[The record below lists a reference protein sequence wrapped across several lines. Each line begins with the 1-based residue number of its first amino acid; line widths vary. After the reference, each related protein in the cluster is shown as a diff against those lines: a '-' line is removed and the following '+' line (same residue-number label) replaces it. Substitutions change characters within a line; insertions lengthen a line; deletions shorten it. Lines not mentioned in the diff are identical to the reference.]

1 MFFAGRSLGVE
12 IYQDGCSFL
21 LASGR
26 RVAPV
31 IDKFETAVFP
41 ADSLRLSI
49 KETNIADPAVLQP
62 LLAEAYTRLGTDLKR
77 VSLSIPDLA
86 GRIMMLEMDS
96 LPKSREE
103 GIEHVKWKLKKS
115 FPVDLNDMHLDYQ
128 PLAASEQGG
137 AKVIAAVV
145 SRGVISGYED
155 LFTAI
160 GLEPAF
166 IDFSTFNLYRLFAEK
181 LEIQDDLTLVI
192 LFRGN
197 LTVMVFQDGFLDF
210 HRSKSVIG
218 STGDPVRLYR
228 EVNSSL
234 LVYSDSRGGVKPQ
247 RIFYFSAP
255 AERHLLRSVIFEA
268 ATVEPLL
275 IDTDNLISGS
285 RQQVDRTVLPEILSA
300 LGAATRGLA

>member
-1 MFFAGRSLGVE
+1 MFFAGRSIGVE

-21 LASGR
+21 LASGKK
-26 RVAPV
+26 VAPV

-41 ADSLRLSI
+41 PDSLRLSI

-62 LLAEAYTRLGTDLKR
+62 LLAEAYARLGTDLKR

-86 GRIMMLEMDS
+86 GRIMMLEMDT
-96 LPKSREE
+96 LPKSRAE

-128 PLAASEQGG
+128 PLATNEQGG
-137 AKVIAAVV
+137 AKVIAAVI
-145 SRGVISGYED
+145 SKGVISGYED
-155 LFTAI
+155 LFIAA

-181 LEIQDDLTLVI
+181 LEIQDDLTLVF

-197 LTVMVFQDGFLDF
+197 LTVMVFQDGLLDF
-210 HRSKSVIG
+210 HRSKSVAG
-218 STGDPVRLYR
+218 SAGDPVKLYR

-268 ATVEPLL
+268 AGLEPLL
-275 IDTDNLISGS
+275 IDTDNLIASS
-285 RQQVDRTVLPEILSA
+285 KQQVDRSILPEILSA
-300 LGAATRGLA
+300 LGAASRGLA